1 MGADE
6 MADGSGAP
14 RECVTADGTS
24 SDAPPR
30 LVCLAASD
38 RDRRDLETLLD
49 SSGLA
54 VTAASPPGSRAAIL
68 VGADAASSI
77 LTGGMAGDG
86 FNGHESGSPSTAPM
100 VIDAALPASSVMFDG
115 MPPVADRAAD
125 PVPPAAGHFNT
136 LATDHDRRVLASLTR
151 REAEVA
157 EFVGRGLNVEQIAER
172 LRREKT
178 TVISHRRSLLR
189 KIGCRDALGIARFA
203 YRVGLATP

>member
-1 MGADE
+1 MGADDMLE
-6 MADGSGAP
+6 DSGVAE
-14 RECVTADGTS
+14 RRS
-24 SDAPPR
+24 SRAGIPDALPR
-30 LVCLAASD
+30 LVCLAASEQD
-38 RDRRDLETLLD
+38 RQDLEQLLE
-49 SSGLA
+49 SSRLA
-54 VTAASPPGSRAAIL
+54 MTAASPSGSRSAIL

-77 LTGGMAGDG
+77 LMGGLGRDG
-86 FNGHESGSPSTAPM
+86 FNGHEPGPETTAPL
-100 VIDAALPASSVMFDG
+100 VLDTTLPASSVMFDG
-115 MPPVADRAAD
+115 MPPVASGAAD
-125 PVPPAAGHFNT
+125 PAPPAAGHFT
-136 LATDHDRRVLASLTR
+136 ALATEQDRRVLAGLTR